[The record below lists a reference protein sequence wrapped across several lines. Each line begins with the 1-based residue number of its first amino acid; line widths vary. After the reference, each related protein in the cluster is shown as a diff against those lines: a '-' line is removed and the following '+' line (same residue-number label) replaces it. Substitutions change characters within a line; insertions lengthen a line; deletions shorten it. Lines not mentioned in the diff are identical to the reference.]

1 MNTKSIKVL
10 VIEDNPGDAR
20 LIEEMLHEADQF
32 IDEVVVASRL
42 SEGIEQIEANAFDA
56 ALVDLSLPD
65 STGIATCQ
73 RMAAAAPDLP
83 ITVVTGYDDPSF
95 ALEALQAG
103 AQDYVVKGELSGREL
118 SRTVRYAIERH
129 RMLARVQEQ
138 ADEIEASE
146 RRLHTLLDG
155 SVDGIIVIDQ
165 EGVIR
170 FANPAAEALFG
181 KRAEAL
187 IGEVFGQPIAPRWGV
202 ELDVIR
208 PDGSKAIAEM
218 HVVLTTWEGSPAYLL
233 TLRNVTERKR
243 AEAAEREQRTLIE
256 TLDNVAATINSS
268 LELDEVLGLILD
280 AVARIVPYDGA
291 NIMLFAEQG
300 GEIKQVRGRYA
311 RTDIAQQLR
320 AAELDANKLPLL
332 NQMMNTRQPI
342 IIPDAQNHPGWV
354 TIPGMEWI
362 RSYIGVPIISR
373 GEIIG
378 FINVDSAAPDAY
390 NETHAGWLRTLAD
403 QAAIAVDNARL
414 YEASRRRAQ
423 ELETLRQM
431 ALSITNELQLDD
443 LLHTLV
449 SNAVRLL
456 GTNAGGFFLYQPEH
470 DVLEWRVNVGRKVI
484 PPHFTLKKGEG
495 LSGRVWASGEPKM
508 VTDYESWEGRA
519 DRIQP
524 AGVRGM
530 IGVPVHWSGRFLG
543 VLLAYHTGQE
553 TSTGFTE
560 HDAHLLSLFADQAAI
575 AIQNA
580 QLYRE
585 LENYSTILEQAV
597 ANATS
602 DLQRTLEQLS
612 AIVDNSPD
620 AILRLTLDGQIEST
634 NPAFERMFAYDPDA
648 LAGKSVAR
656 LICAGHA
663 GTLTNAFNEVQQTRR
678 PSRLEVVACSASGNE
693 FDADVALAPIIE
705 EGVVVGI
712 VCSIRDISALKEVER
727 MKDSFLSTA
736 AHELRTPLT
745 SVLGYSEIL
754 LTRDLTEKRSERYLS
769 FIHNESRH
777 LVEILDDLLDLARL
791 ESRQGLTITWEPFDL
806 GRVIREVIDLL
817 ADISPDHV
825 FRLEGLETLP
835 MVHGDPFRLTQV
847 MRNLVSNAIKYSPEG
862 GEIVIDAAVADGAVR
877 ISIRDKGIGMTAEQQ
892 AHLFQK
898 FYRADSS
905 NTSIGGTGLGLAI
918 CKLIVEGHGGEIWA
932 ESTPGE
938 GSTFAFTLPTKPP
951 EDKNQPT
958 IQPDPPGAESR

>member
-1 MNTKSIKVL
+1 MDKKHIKVL

-20 LIEEMLHEADQF
+20 LIEEMLREADRF
-32 IDEVVVASRL
+32 IDEIVVASRL

-73 RMAAAAPDLP
+73 RIAATFPDLP
-83 ITVVTGYDDPSF
+83 ITVVTGHDDPSL
-95 ALEALQAG
+95 ALEALQSG
-103 AQDYVVKGELSGREL
+103 AQDYVVKGKFSGSEL

-129 RMLARVQEQ
+129 RMLAHVQEQ
-138 ADEIEASE
+138 ADEIETSE
-146 RRLHTLLDG
+146 RRLHTLLDS

-165 EGVIR
+165 EDVIR
-170 FANPAAEALFG
+170 FANPAVETLFG
-181 KRAEAL
+181 KRAETL
-187 IGEVFGQPIAPRWGV
+187 IGQAFGYPIAPEGGT
-202 ELDVIR
+202 ELDLIR
-208 PDGSKAIAEM
+208 LDGTDIAVEM
-218 HVVLTTWEGSPAYLL
+218 YVVQTTWEGSPAYLL
-233 TLRNVTERKR
+233 TLRDVTERKR
-243 AEAAEREQRTLIE
+243 AEAAEREQRTLVE
-256 TLDNVAATINSS
+256 TLDNVAAMINSS

-291 NIMLFAEQG
+291 NIMLFAEHS

-311 RTDIAQQLR
+311 RADIAQQLR

-332 NQMMNTRQPI
+332 SQMMSTQQPL
-342 IIPDAQNHPGWV
+342 IIPDAQHYPGWV
-354 TIPGMEWI
+354 TMPGVEWI
-362 RSYIGVPIISR
+362 ESYMGAPIISR
-373 GEIIG
+373 GETIG
-378 FINVDSAAPDAY
+378 FINVDSATPDAY
-390 NETHAGWLRTLAD
+390 SETHAGWLRTLAD

-431 ALSITNELQLDD
+431 TLSITGELQLDD

-449 SNAVRLL
+449 ASAVRLL
-456 GTNAGGFFLYQPEH
+456 GTNVGGFFLYQPER
-470 DVLEWRVNVGRKVI
+470 DVIEWRVNVGQAIIEIGTVVE
-484 PPHFTLKKGEG
+484 KGVG
-495 LSGRVWASGEPKM
+495 MCGRVWERGEPIM
-508 VTDYESWEGRA
+508 VSDYTTWGGRLDFPTA
-519 DRIQP
+519 ANIK
-524 AGVRGM
+524 AA
-530 IGVPVHWSGRFLG
+530 IGVPVRWGDRFLG
-543 VLLAYHTGQE
+543 VFATY
-553 TSTGFTE
+553 TSPEESTTFTE

-620 AILRLTLDGQIEST
+620 AILRLTPDGQIEST
-634 NPAFERMFAYDPDA
+634 NPAFEQIFAYESYA
-648 LAGKSVAR
+648 LVGESVAR
-656 LICAGHA
+656 LICTGHD
-663 GTLTNAFNEVQQTRR
+663 GTLMTALNEVQRTRR
-678 PSRLEVVACSASGNE
+678 PARLEVVACAANGDE
-693 FDADVALAPIIE
+693 FDADAALAPIIE
-705 EGVVVGI
+705 EGEVVGV
-712 VCSIRDISALKEVER
+712 VCSMRDISALKEVER

-754 LTRDLTEKRSERYLS
+754 LTRDLSEKRSERYLS

-791 ESRQGLTITWEPFDL
+791 ESKQGLTITWEPFDL
-806 GRVIREVIDLL
+806 GQVIREVIDLL

-847 MRNLVSNAIKYSPEG
+847 MRNLMSNAIKYSPDG
-862 GEIVIDAAVADGAVR
+862 GEIVIDAAVAGGTAR
-877 ISIRDKGIGMTAEQQ
+877 LSIKDEGIGMTAEQQ

-898 FYRADSS
+898 FYRADTS

-918 CKLIVEGHGGEIWA
+918 CKLIVEGHGGEIWV
-932 ESTPGE
+932 ESAPGR
-938 GSTFAFTLPTKPP
+938 GSTFTFTLPIKPP
-951 EDKNQPT
+951 KNGNQQT
-958 IQPDPPGAESR
+958 IQPDQPGAESR

>member
-20 LIEEMLHEADQF
+20 LIEEMLHEADRF
-32 IDEVVVASRL
+32 IDEIVVASRL

-65 STGIATCQ
+65 SKGLATCQ
-73 RMAAAAPDLP
+73 QMAAAAPDLP
-83 ITVVTGYDDPSF
+83 ITVVTGYDDPSL

-129 RMLARVQEQ
+129 RMLGRVHEQ

-146 RRLHTLLDG
+146 RRLHTLLDS
-155 SVDGIIVIDQ
+155 SVDGIIVSDQ
-165 EGVIR
+165 KGVIR
-170 FANPAAEALFG
+170 FANPAAEVLFG

-187 IGEVFGQPIAPRWGV
+187 IGEVFGQPIAPRWGA

-218 HVVLTTWEGSPAYLL
+218 HVVKTTWEGSPAYLL

-243 AEAAEREQRTLIE
+243 AEAAEREQRTLAE

-320 AAELDANKLPLL
+320 AAELDASKLPLL
-332 NQMMNTRQPI
+332 NQMMSTRQPI
-342 IIPDAQNHPGWV
+342 IIPDAQHYPGWV
-354 TIPGMEWI
+354 TMPGMEWI
-362 RSYIGVPIISR
+362 TSYIGAPIISR

-378 FINVDSAAPDAY
+378 FINVDSTAPDAY

-431 ALSITNELQLDD
+431 TLSITNELQLDE

-449 SNAVRLL
+449 SSAVRLL
-456 GTNAGGFFLYQPEH
+456 GTNAGGFFLYQPER
-470 DVLEWRVNVGRKVI
+470 DVIEWRVNVGR
-484 PPHFTLKKGEG
+484 TLIETGSVLEKGEG
-495 LSGRVWASGEPKM
+495 MCGRVWERGEPIM
-508 VTDYESWEGRA
+508 VPDYTTWEGRL
-519 DRIQP
+519 DFP
-524 AGVRGM
+524 AAANM
-530 IGVPVHWSGRFLG
+530 KAAIGVPVYWGDRFLG
-543 VLLAYHTGQE
+543 VIAAY
-553 TSTGFTE
+553 TSPEESTAFTE

-620 AILRLTLDGQIEST
+620 AILRLTPDGQIEST
-634 NPAFERMFAYDPDA
+634 NPAFERMFAYESDA
-648 LAGKSVAR
+648 LAGESVAR
-656 LICAGHA
+656 LICTGHA
-663 GTLTNAFNEVQQTRR
+663 GTLMTALNEVQQTRR
-678 PSRLEVVACSASGNE
+678 PARLEVMACAANGDE
-693 FDADVALAPIIE
+693 FDADAALAPIIE
-705 EGVVVGI
+705 EGGVVGI

-754 LTRDLTEKRSERYLS
+754 LTRDLPEKRSERYLS
-769 FIHNESRH
+769 FINNESRH

-791 ESRQGLTITWEPFDL
+791 ESKQGLTITWEPFDME
-806 GRVIREVIDLL
+806 RVIREVIDLL

-862 GEIVIDAAVADGAVR
+862 GEIVINAAVTGGAVR
-877 ISIRDKGIGMTAEQQ
+877 ISVKDEGIGMTAEQQ

-918 CKLIVEGHGGEIWA
+918 CKLIVEGHGGEIGA
-932 ESTPGE
+932 ESTLGE
-938 GSTFAFTLPTKPP
+938 GSTFTFTLPIKAPKDRDQQT
-951 EDKNQPT
+951 NQPG
-958 IQPDPPGAESR
+958 QPGAESR